1 MEIKILT
8 YNIHH
13 GRGIDRKLD
22 LNRIAEVIK
31 ESDADLIGLNEVD
44 RCFSRRSGY
53 IDQLSWL
60 SEKLNMHHAFGAAV
74 TLRSKNGIFLRQYGN
89 ALLSRYPILLQTN
102 HPLLFFKGIFE
113 GRALLEAE
121 VQIQGQLLN
130 MYVTHLSL
138 SPLRQNKQI
147 EYMLKKLKETEL
159 PVIVCGDF
167 NMRPGMKQWKK
178 ITNILTDVC
187 HSQYDAPCPTFPSLR
202 PKIQLD
208 YIFVSEHYLIDS
220 VQFMPKHRNSSDH
233 IPIKATLK
241 LK

>member
-1 MEIKILT
+1 MLT

-13 GRGIDRKLD
+13 GRGIDKKLD

-44 RCFSRRSGY
+44 RCFSKRSGY

-60 SEKLNMHHAFGAAV
+60 SEKLNMHHAFGATI
-74 TLRSKNGIFLRQYGN
+74 TLRSKTSDFYRQYGN
-89 ALLSRYPILLQTN
+89 ALLSRYPIVFQTN
-102 HPLLFFKGIFE
+102 YRQYFFRGIFE
-113 GRALLEAE
+113 DRALLEAD
-121 VQIQGQLLN
+121 VQVQNQTLKI
-130 MYVTHLSL
+130 YVTHLSL

-220 VQFMPKHRNSSDH
+220 VQSITKYRISSDH

>member
-1 MEIKILT
+1 MLT

-60 SEKLNMHHAFGAAV
+60 SEKLNMHHAFGAAI
-74 TLRSKNGIFLRQYGN
+74 TFRSRMSDFYGQYGN
-89 ALLSRYPILLQTN
+89 ALLSRYPIVFQKNYLLY
-102 HPLLFFKGIFE
+102 FFRGIFE
-113 GRALLEAE
+113 DRALLEAD
-121 VQIQGQLLN
+121 VQIQDQTLKI
-130 MYVTHLSL
+130 YVTHLSL

-220 VQFMPKHRNSSDH
+220 VQFMPKHRISSDH